1 MKITRAE
8 LKEIILQEFADRSS
22 PILNPVAT
30 LNDYETKIFD
40 NYVNAVTAN
49 LAQLEKVLREDET
62 LDRKDFV
69 YFKEKVLDDVYQSV
83 AFVESAID
91 DRLKTKNED

>member
-30 LNDYETKIFD
+30 LNDYETMIF
-40 NYVNAVTAN
+40 TP
-49 LAQLEKVLREDET
+49 
-62 LDRKDFV
+62 
-69 YFKEKVLDDVYQSV
+69 
-83 AFVESAID
+83 
-91 DRLKTKNED
+91 RLLM

>member
-40 NYVNAVTAN
+40 NAVTAN